1 MKYMCNLC
9 HYIASENEYEE
20 TNFYC
25 PKCGIDKEHFVRYVE
40 IEETNKKVFV
50 SNENP
55 SINRIIEKCINCGL
69 CTKTCN
75 NLTGLNLEKDVHEC
89 VNCGNCILMCP
100 TGALCPK
107 YDYRK
112 VMNIINEKE
121 KVVVAFIA
129 PAVKA
134 SINECFDME
143 YDKNSHKK
151 LIAALR
157 DIGFNYV
164 LDTSF
169 GADVTTSLESKELI
183 DRVKNNKNLPMFTS
197 CCPAWVKYVEGK
209 YPEFISNLSTV
220 KSPNA
225 IMGALV
231 KSYFS
236 QENHIPKEKIVTV
249 GIVPCTAKKFESNR
263 KELMN
268 DGFKNVDYYL
278 TTTEVSMMIKEN
290 KIDFKN
296 IRLSEFDKLMGKA
309 SSSGV
314 IFGSTGGVTESVL
327 RAVSYLNGKSEDK
340 NTCEVIR
347 DTKDFKEVSVS
358 IGSMKLNV
366 LVVYGLKNAKE
377 VLDKIKN
384 KTVKCDFVE
393 VMSCPMG
400 CVGGAGNKL
409 SNINKLDEVRDM
421 RKDLLNLFDSEMI
434 VRNCFQNKEM
444 MKLFNGYLNKERIKN
459 YLHTSFSKKSLTK

>member
-1 MKYMCNLC
+1 
-9 HYIASENEYEE
+9 
-20 TNFYC
+20 
-25 PKCGIDKEHFVRYVE
+25 
-40 IEETNKKVFV
+40 
-50 SNENP
+50 
-55 SINRIIEKCINCGL
+55 
-69 CTKTCN
+69 
-75 NLTGLNLEKDVHEC
+75 
-89 VNCGNCILMCP
+89 
-100 TGALCPK
+100 
-107 YDYRK
+107 
-112 VMNIINEKE
+112 MNIINEKE

-249 GIVPCTAKKFESNR
+249 GIVPCTAKKFESSR

-384 KTVKCDFVE
+384 KTVKYDFVE

>member
-1 MKYMCNLC
+1 VKKIYGGELKN
-9 HYIASENEYEE
+9 
-20 TNFYC
+20 
-25 PKCGIDKEHFVRYVE
+25 GIRYVVADLPWLHSVSVNVGLE
-40 IEETNKKVFV
+40 IGSRFEEKNEEGLSHFLEHLAFKGTNKR
-50 SNENP
+50 P
-55 SINRIIEKCINCGL
+55 SGEIVNRELDEK
-69 CTKTCN
+69 
-75 NLTGLNLEKDVHEC
+75 
-89 VNCGNCILMCP
+89 
-100 TGALCPK
+100 GA
-107 YDYRK
+107 
-112 VMNIINEKE
+112 
-121 KVVVAFIA
+121 
-129 PAVKA
+129 
-134 SINECFDME
+134 E
-143 YDKNSHKK
+143 YN
-151 LIAALR
+151 AE
-157 DIGFNYV
+157 
-164 LDTSF
+164 TSW
-169 GADVTTSLESKELI
+169 ESTE
-183 DRVKNNKNLPMFTS
+183 
-197 CCPAWVKYVEGK
+197 
-209 YPEFISNLSTV
+209 
-220 KSPNA
+220 
-225 IMGALV
+225 
-231 KSYFS
+231 
-236 QENHIPKEKIVTV
+236 
-249 GIVPCTAKKFESNR
+249 
-263 KELMN
+263 
-268 DGFKNVDYYL
+268 YYL

-296 IRLSEFDKLMGKA
+296 IRLSEFDKLMGKS

-358 IGSMKLNV
+358 IGSMKLKV

-384 KTVKCDFVE
+384 KTVKYDFVE

-434 VRNCFQNKEM
+434 VKNCFQNKEM

>member
-1 MKYMCNLC
+1 M
-9 HYIASENEYEE
+9 
-20 TNFYC
+20 
-25 PKCGIDKEHFVRYVE
+25 
-40 IEETNKKVFV
+40 
-50 SNENP
+50 
-55 SINRIIEKCINCGL
+55 
-69 CTKTCN
+69 
-75 NLTGLNLEKDVHEC
+75 
-89 VNCGNCILMCP
+89 
-100 TGALCPK
+100 
-107 YDYRK
+107 
-112 VMNIINEKE
+112 
-121 KVVVAFIA
+121 
-129 PAVKA
+129 
-134 SINECFDME
+134 
-143 YDKNSHKK
+143 
-151 LIAALR
+151 
-157 DIGFNYV
+157 
-164 LDTSF
+164 
-169 GADVTTSLESKELI
+169 I
-183 DRVKNNKNLPMFTS
+183 DRVKNSKNLPMFTS
-197 CCPAWVKYVEGK
+197 CCPAWVKYVEGN

-249 GIVPCTAKKFESNR
+249 GIVPCTAKKFESSR

-278 TTTEVSMMIKEN
+278 TTTEVSMMIKEY
-290 KIDFKN
+290 KIDFRN

-358 IGSMKLNV
+358 IGSMKLKV

-384 KTVKCDFVE
+384 KTVKYDFVE

>member
-1 MKYMCNLC
+1 
-9 HYIASENEYEE
+9 
-20 TNFYC
+20 
-25 PKCGIDKEHFVRYVE
+25 
-40 IEETNKKVFV
+40 
-50 SNENP
+50 
-55 SINRIIEKCINCGL
+55 
-69 CTKTCN
+69 
-75 NLTGLNLEKDVHEC
+75 
-89 VNCGNCILMCP
+89 MCP

-143 YDKNSHKK
+143 YDKNSYKK

-249 GIVPCTAKKFESNR
+249 GIVPCTAKKFESSR

-296 IRLSEFDKLMGKA
+296 IRLSEFDKLMGKT

-384 KTVKCDFVE
+384 KTVKYDFVE

>member
-1 MKYMCNLC
+1 
-9 HYIASENEYEE
+9 
-20 TNFYC
+20 
-25 PKCGIDKEHFVRYVE
+25 
-40 IEETNKKVFV
+40 
-50 SNENP
+50 
-55 SINRIIEKCINCGL
+55 
-69 CTKTCN
+69 
-75 NLTGLNLEKDVHEC
+75 
-89 VNCGNCILMCP
+89 
-100 TGALCPK
+100 
-107 YDYRK
+107 
-112 VMNIINEKE
+112 
-121 KVVVAFIA
+121 
-129 PAVKA
+129 
-134 SINECFDME
+134 
-143 YDKNSHKK
+143 
-151 LIAALR
+151 
-157 DIGFNYV
+157 
-164 LDTSF
+164 
-169 GADVTTSLESKELI
+169 
-183 DRVKNNKNLPMFTS
+183 
-197 CCPAWVKYVEGK
+197 
-209 YPEFISNLSTV
+209 
-220 KSPNA
+220 
-225 IMGALV
+225 
-231 KSYFS
+231 
-236 QENHIPKEKIVTV
+236 
-249 GIVPCTAKKFESNR
+249 
-263 KELMN
+263 MN

-384 KTVKCDFVE
+384 KTVKYDFVE

-409 SNINKLDEVRDM
+409 SNINKLDEVRNM

-444 MKLFNGYLNKERIKN
+444 MKLFNGYLNKEKIKN